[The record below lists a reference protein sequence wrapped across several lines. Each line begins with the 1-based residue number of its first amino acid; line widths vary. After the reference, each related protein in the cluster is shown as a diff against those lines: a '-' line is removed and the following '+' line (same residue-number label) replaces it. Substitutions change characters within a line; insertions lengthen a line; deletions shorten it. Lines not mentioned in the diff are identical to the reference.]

1 MDYSKLDLNKKDEN
15 GLWTEEIPSRRL
27 LTPVSSTI
35 MREFGI
41 ERQNLKIVNT
51 LKDLREAPPNIIIA
65 TGARDFKFIQNY
77 YREQSIK
84 KDVHYV
90 MNFGIFQQL
99 HLDKTSGKRLLTA
112 APMKFKNVYKPYMGQ
127 ELEDGSELLVFR
139 TGGIGDLLF
148 IQPNLRYLKQKYP
161 KCYIKFACGPQYQ
174 PMVRLWEDCI
184 DEIVTLP
191 FTFDTLRNADYH
203 LLFEGVIERCKEA
216 ETTNAYRL
224 FTKWLGLNLPDEL
237 LIPKQTPNPK
247 SVESCK
253 KILDEW
259 RGWQLHKD
267 FVVLQLRASSPIRTP
282 SPDFWRKII
291 DQLTKRDLR
300 IVFVDNPKQAENI
313 DKFMAT
319 LSSSTRVFN
328 FARYSESIGDTI
340 ALTSL
345 SKGVIATDS
354 ALLHIAA
361 SLDLPCYG
369 IYGPFPGEIRLDTYP
384 KAKWINAKRFCAPCF
399 IHSPKPCKYAEKN
412 GYSPCYGNLIDK
424 GSDVENLADD
434 IKKHIRSYDKG
445 YVEDKVLERKDY
457 YYLGKDTKVET
468 ETP

>member
-1 MDYSKLDLNKKDEN
+1 MDYSKLGLTKKDEN
-15 GLWTEEIPSRRL
+15 GLWAGEVPPRV

-41 ERQNLKIVNT
+41 DRQNLKIVDT
-51 LKDLREAPPNIIIA
+51 LQDLREAPPNIIIA
-65 TGARDFKFIQNY
+65 TGERDFKFIQNY

-84 KDVHYV
+84 KGVHYV

-99 HLDKTSGKRLLTA
+99 HLDKASGKRLLSP

-127 ELEDGSELLVFR
+127 ELGEGSELLVFR

-174 PMVRLWEDCI
+174 PMVCLWEDCI
-184 DEIVTLP
+184 DEVITLP

-224 FTKWLGLNLPDEL
+224 FTKWLGLNLSDEL
-237 LIPKQTPNPK
+237 LIPKQTPDPK
-247 SVESCK
+247 LVESCRK
-253 KILDEW
+253 ALDEW

-267 FVVLQLRASSPIRTP
+267 FIVIQLRASSPIRTP
-282 SPDFWRKII
+282 DPDFWRRLI
-291 DQLTKRDLR
+291 DKLIKRKLR
-300 IVFVDNPKQAENI
+300 IVLVDHPKQAENI
-313 DKFMAT
+313 DRFMAT
-319 LSSSTRVFN
+319 LSHNKTRVFN
-328 FARYSESIGDTI
+328 FAKHSESIGDTI

-345 SKGVIATDS
+345 SKGVVATDS

-369 IYGPFPGEIRLDTYP
+369 IYGPFPGEIRLATYP
-384 KAKWINAKRFCAPCF
+384 KAKWIDAKRFCAPCF
-399 IHSPKPCKYAEKN
+399 MHGQKPCKYTEKN
-412 GYSPCYGNLIDK
+412 GYSPCYGNIIDK
-424 GSDVENLADD
+424 DNDVKILAED
-434 IKKHIRSYDKG
+434 IEKHIRSYDKG
-445 YVEDKVLERKDY
+445 YDDTPLKRVDY
-457 YYLGKDTKVET
+457 YYRGRET
-468 ETP
+468 EAA